1 MRITVTGAAGFIGSH
16 LVPELQQAGHEVHGF
31 DRRDGDLA
39 NVGEASYLIQ
49 RASPEIVIHLAAQVG
64 RQFGDQDAR
73 FTITQNAIVT
83 AHVAKWSQTI
93 GARLVYASTSEVY
106 GDKDSNDVY
115 EDTPLS
121 LPYNLYGLSKRWG
134 EEVADLLNENVAQ
147 MRLAMPYGPGLP
159 AGMGRAAIINF
170 LAQAHRDEP
179 ILVHRDSERCWCWI
193 KDTVRA
199 IRLIAES
206 EQTGP
211 FNVGRDDNPTSMYDV
226 AKLAK
231 FITGSN
237 STIEEIEPPGNQVL
251 VKRLKT
257 DRLRKLGWQPT
268 VDLEDGMRLTYH
280 AMLDSGELE
289 KRKLSA

>member
-31 DRRDGDLA
+31 DRRDGDLS

-49 RASPEIVIHLAAQVG
+49 RASPEVVIHLAAQVG

-106 GDKDSNDVY
+106 GDKASSDVY
-115 EDTPLS
+115 EDTPMS

-134 EEVADLLNENVAQ
+134 EEVAELLNENVAM
-147 MRLAMPYGPGLP
+147 MRLAMPFGPGLP
-159 AGMGRAAIINF
+159 SGMGRAAIINF
-170 LAQAHRDEP
+170 LAQAHRDDP
-179 ILVHRDSERCWCWI
+179 IMVHKNSERCWCWI
-193 KDTVRA
+193 KDTVRG

-206 EQTGP
+206 EEQGP
-211 FNVGRDDNPTSMYDV
+211 FNVGRDDNPTSMYEV

-231 FITGSN
+231 FITN
-237 STIEEIEPPGNQVL
+237 SISVIQEVEPPGNQVL

-257 DRLRKLGWQPT
+257 DRLRKLGWEPT
-268 VDLEDGMRLTYH
+268 VSLEDGMRLTYH

>member
-106 GDKDSNDVY
+106 GDKAYADVY

-206 EQTGP
+206 EQMGP

>member
-31 DRRDGDLA
+31 DRRDGDLSQ
-39 NVGEASYLIQ
+39 VGDASYLIQ
-49 RASPEIVIHLAAQVG
+49 RVSPDCVIHLAAQVG

-83 AHVAKWSQTI
+83 AHVAKWSQLI
-93 GARLVYASTSEVY
+93 GARLIYASTSEVY
-106 GDKDSNDVY
+106 GDKAHNDVY
-115 EDTPLS
+115 EDTPTS
-121 LPYNLYGLSKRWG
+121 MPYNLYGLTKRWG
-134 EEVADLLNENVAQ
+134 EEVAELLNENVAHV
-147 MRLAMPYGPGLP
+147 RLSMPYGPGLP

-170 LAQAHRDEP
+170 LAQAHRGEP
-179 ILVHRDSERCWCWI
+179 ILVHRDSERCWCWV
-193 KDTVRA
+193 KDTVRG
-199 IRLIAES
+199 IRLVAES
-206 EQTGP
+206 EETGP
-211 FNVGRDDNPTSMYDV
+211 FNVGRDDNPTSMYEV

-237 STIEEIEPPGNQVL
+237 SVIEEVDPPSNQVL

-257 DRLRKLGWQPT
+257 DRLRKLGWEPT
-268 VDLEDGMRLTYH
+268 LSLEDGMRLTYH
-280 AMLDSGELE
+280 TMLDSGELE